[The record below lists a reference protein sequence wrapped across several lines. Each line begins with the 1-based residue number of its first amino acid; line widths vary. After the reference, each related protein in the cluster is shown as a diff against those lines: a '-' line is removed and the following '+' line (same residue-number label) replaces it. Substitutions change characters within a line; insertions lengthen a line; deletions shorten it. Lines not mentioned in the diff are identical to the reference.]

1 MILTMTIPY
10 NYSLWR
16 LVSLVTFENTG
27 TSCLLLFVRLVVVV
41 TQPSTMHRSGNAF
54 QVTFQL
60 FWPVWANIINYHIIT
75 YYNSSMKNKDQH
87 SY

>member
-16 LVSLVTFENTG
+16 LVSLVTFENAG
-27 TSCLLLFVRLVVVV
+27 TSRLLLVVRLVVVV
-41 TQPSTMHRSGNAF
+41 TQPATMHRSGNAF

-60 FWPVWANIINYHIIT
+60 FWPVWANIINYHII
-75 YYNSSMKNKDQH
+75 KFIH
-87 SY
+87 SITLQ